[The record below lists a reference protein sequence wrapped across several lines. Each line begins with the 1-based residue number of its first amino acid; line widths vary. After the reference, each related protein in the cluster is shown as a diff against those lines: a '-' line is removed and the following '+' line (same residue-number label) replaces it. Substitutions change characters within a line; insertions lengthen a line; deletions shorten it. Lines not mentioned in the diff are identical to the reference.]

1 VATVRR
7 CRRSL
12 TASGSIIAE
21 AAEVLIGSG
30 KAGML
35 APSEAVDPQ
44 AFLAG
49 LSGRG
54 LVVEATIA
62 RERHIVS
69 TGR

>member
-1 VATVRR
+1 
-7 CRRSL
+7 
-12 TASGSIIAE
+12 
-21 AAEVLIGSG
+21 
-30 KAGML
+30 ML